1 MEAQALARGKK
12 NAARE
17 GRLIVFVDESGLSE
31 RPYRVRTWAPRG
43 ETPVLQYS
51 FNWKLLSMI
60 AGLSFWNFYFRLY
73 PGTIRTAQ
81 IIDFL
86 GHLRRQFRHQLLIV
100 WDGLQAH
107 RSRKVRAYVAA
118 SDGELTL
125 EFLPPYAPEL
135 NPVEQIWNY
144 GKNRELANFCPRDI
158 EQLRTFAKR
167 SLRRM
172 QRRPALIT
180 AFWKQTELAL

>member
-1 MEAQALARGKK
+1 M
-12 NAARE
+12 
-17 GRLIVFVDESGLSE
+17 IVFVDESGLSE
-31 RPYRVRTWAPRG
+31 RPQRVRTWAPRG

-51 FNWKLLSMI
+51 FNWKLLSAI

-73 PGTIRTAQ
+73 PGTIRSAQ
-81 IIDFL
+81 IVDFL
-86 GHLRRQFRHQLLIV
+86 GRLRRQFGGKLLIV

-107 RSRKVRAYVAA
+107 RSRKVRDYVAA
-118 SDGELTL
+118 SDGDLKL

-144 GKNRELANFCPRDI
+144 GKNRELANFCPADI
-158 EQLRTFAKR
+158 TELRGFARR
-167 SLRRM
+167 SFRRM
-172 QRRPALIT
+172 QRRPTLIA